1 MPPMSRPSKFGM
13 VAVLEKVQKDE
24 DDDIDTEIVTLEKEL
39 KGLSLQEEELTKQQH
54 KLVVGKKWALA
65 KVDNATLIKELMT
78 INFVQQEMAKNDGD
92 DEVVE
97 IEEMAEDG
105 GDEDEVVG

>member
-1 MPPMSRPSKFGM
+1 M
-13 VAVLEKVQKDE
+13 
-24 DDDIDTEIVTLEKEL
+24 
-39 KGLSLQEEELTKQQH
+39 
-54 KLVVGKKWALA
+54 
-65 KVDNATLIKELMT
+65 DNATLIKELMT

-92 DEVVE
+92 DDVVE